1 MSASERGDVEAVI
14 SLITAGFVV
23 NTRDS
28 VRHTEP
34 QTFTILPLNGVPTA
48 ERNNGNSKHCL
59 TIRPLTI
66 PISMH
71 MCHARSFLAT
81 PVRYSEVTKHFLT
94 LHKPWQRPT
103 APKAV
108 KKSH

>member
-14 SLITAGFVV
+14 SLITAGVVV

-28 VRHTEP
+28 VRHTEKMFP
-34 QTFTILPLNGVPTA
+34 KTFTILPLNGVPTA
-48 ERNNGNSKHCL
+48 EWNNGNSKHCL

-71 MCHARSFLAT
+71 MCHARSFLTT
-81 PVRYSEVTKHFLT
+81 PVLSIFFL
-94 LHKPWQRPT
+94 
-103 APKAV
+103 
-108 KKSH
+108 